1 MREASEAWKAAVV
14 AIPLALLLLPFLLSP
29 ADLVVQLGLPVYV
42 PRSLSVRQ
50 KRERGL
56 QRHDANMTSAPTLPG
71 ASNRSNWGGYKGD
84 FQKAS
89 LMPGYDSLF
98 TFMFEALLQYF
109 QFSLE

>member
-1 MREASEAWKAAVV
+1 MVIVMREASEAWKAAVV

-56 QRHDANMTSAPTLPG
+56 QRCDANMTSAPTLPG
-71 ASNRSNWGGYKGD
+71 ASNRSNWGIQRGLPEGLTD
-84 FQKAS
+84 AR
-89 LMPGYDSLF
+89 L
-98 TFMFEALLQYF
+98 
-109 QFSLE
+109 

>member
-56 QRHDANMTSAPTLPG
+56 QRCDANMTSAPTLPG
-71 ASNRSNWGGYKGD
+71 ASNRSNWGIQRGLPEGLTD
-84 FQKAS
+84 AR
-89 LMPGYDSLF
+89 L
-98 TFMFEALLQYF
+98 
-109 QFSLE
+109 